1 MLQQIKVRAEM
12 YGSIEF
18 IIKEEAVIK
27 DDEVIGTGSYVFSMK
42 LSKLIPNFIPMQGLR
57 VKAT

>member
-1 MLQQIKVRAEM
+1 M

-18 IIKEEAVIK
+18 IIIEEAVIK